1 MTRLHTRPARVSSSS
16 GRICAS
22 VAAVAE
28 SSSVMPWPDGA
39 PTRQPAEEPPPTS
52 AASGGGSGT
61 AELGAA
67 GVLGADGAAVAEAV
81 AVPDVDGTEVLALDA
96 VVPEGFAV
104 VEAAGEAGAWKSVQV
119 SVRNV
124 SPFAVTLNAVVVT
137 VYFTP
142 SLLTT

>member
-1 MTRLHTRPARVSSSS
+1 MARR
-16 GRICAS
+16 GAHAS
-22 VAAVAE
+22 A
-28 SSSVMPWPDGA
+28 
-39 PTRQPAEEPPPTS
+39 RR
-52 AASGGGSGT
+52 GT
-61 AELGAA
+61 AAHLRRERRWQWHSRTRRGRS
-67 GVLGADGAAVAEAV
+67 LGADGAAVAEAV